1 MTFIK
6 MTFIGLILFLY
17 SYGFTNAE
25 TCKWWFQRY
34 GWEKFSVLEV
44 EECLKKGS
52 PTEADINGGETPL
65 HIAAEVNNDPEVLL
79 RLIRAGADINGSTKK
94 GWTPLH
100 SAARFNPNP
109 EILLTLIDAG
119 ADMKAR
125 TDSGKSFIYWM
136 EKNSE
141 LKKTVGYLK
150 LINMF
155 SQNN

>member
-1 MTFIK
+1 MPIILLTF
-6 MTFIGLILFLY
+6 FLA
-17 SYGFTNAE
+17 GHGIAQAE

-34 GWEKFSVLEV
+34 GWEKFSVAEV
-44 EECLKKGS
+44 EDCLKIGS
-52 PTEADINGGETPL
+52 PVSADIDGGESPL

-79 RLIRAGADINGSTKK
+79 RIIRAGGKINGTTKK

-119 ADMKAR
+119 ADMNAK
-125 TDSGKSFIYWM
+125 TESGKTFIFWM
-136 EKNSE
+136 EKNSR

-150 LINMF
+150 LLNMY